1 VTSIDSPPVPR
12 TQRILSVHN
21 FYQQPGGEDNVF
33 ATEIAMLEQRGHKVA
48 RFTEDNHRI
57 GRSGLGTGCS
67 AVWST
72 QSYRGIRSISR
83 DASCQVAHFHNT
95 FPLISPAGY
104 YAARSA
110 GAAVVQTLHNYRLLC
125 PGATLYRSGAV
136 CEECIEKRS
145 LLPAIRHGCYRDSR
159 PATTAVAA
167 MLAIHRVADT
177 WREMVDVYIA
187 LTEFARRK
195 FIEGGLPSE
204 RVVVKPNF
212 VAPDPGVGTGQGGFA
227 LFAGRLSEG
236 KGIHTLLE
244 AWRRLPDVPLIVAGD
259 GPLNTT
265 EWPPGVTW
273 LGRQSRE
280 QVLALMK
287 DAFVLIVPS
296 TWYEGAP
303 GVVIEALACGL
314 PVIAS
319 DIGSIPEL
327 VDDHRTGLLFLPGGA
342 EDLAHKVRWAFD
354 HPERMLEMR
363 AAARREYETKYTADI
378 NYKRLMEI
386 YEMAIENAHR
396 A

>member
-1 VTSIDSPPVPR
+1 
-12 TQRILSVHN
+12 
-21 FYQQPGGEDNVF
+21 
-33 ATEIAMLEQRGHKVA
+33 
-48 RFTEDNHRI
+48 
-57 GRSGLGTGCS
+57 
-67 AVWST
+67 
-72 QSYRGIRSISR
+72 
-83 DASCQVAHFHNT
+83 
-95 FPLISPAGY
+95 
-104 YAARSA
+104 
-110 GAAVVQTLHNYRLLC
+110 
-125 PGATLYRSGAV
+125 
-136 CEECIEKRS
+136 
-145 LLPAIRHGCYRDSR
+145 
-159 PATTAVAA
+159 
-167 MLAIHRVADT
+167 
-177 WREMVDVYIA
+177 
-187 LTEFARRK
+187 
-195 FIEGGLPSE
+195 
-204 RVVVKPNF
+204 
-212 VAPDPGVGTGQGGFA
+212 
-227 LFAGRLSEG
+227 
-236 KGIHTLLE
+236 
-244 AWRRLPDVPLIVAGD
+244 
-259 GPLNTT
+259 
-265 EWPPGVTW
+265 VTW

-327 VDDHRTGLLFLPGGA
+327 VDDHRTGLLFRPGGA